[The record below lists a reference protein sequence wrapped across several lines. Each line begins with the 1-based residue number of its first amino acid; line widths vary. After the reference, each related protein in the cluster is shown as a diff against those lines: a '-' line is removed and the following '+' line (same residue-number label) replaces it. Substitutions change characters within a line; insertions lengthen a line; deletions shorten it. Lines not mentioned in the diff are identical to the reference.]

1 MRKHLTLLLILIGI
15 LLNSATLKAEINDS
29 DPVKI
34 ACVGNSITFGSGIA
48 NREKNAFPQQL
59 QAMLGMQYDVR
70 NFGVSGR
77 TLLKKGDYPYWETET
92 YNNALLFKPDIVY
105 IKLGTNDSKLQ
116 NRIYLNEFEA
126 NYMELIANF
135 KKQNGQVRIVIL
147 LLVPSFLNDSASIWN
162 PVIKDRIIPVLQKIA
177 YKTDVELLDL
187 YQLFIDKQELL
198 PDKIHPS
205 SLGATVIAKRLYE
218 NIMRSY
224 DQSFDL
230 MGNLKVNVTKESD
243 FFGFQQFDFQYKD
256 NNCKIVKPKKAAIGN
271 PWVLR
276 ARFWAHEPQ
285 TDIALLERGFHVV
298 YCDVANL
305 FGAPE
310 AVKRWNKF
318 YGLLTKGGLSKKVVL
333 EGMSRGGLIVYNWA
347 AENPEK
353 VACVYADAPVLDSKS
368 WPGGKGKGKG
378 SPADWVKFKEVYGLD
393 TDKSINDFS
402 GDPIHKTGKIA
413 KAGFPMMHVCGEV
426 DKIVP
431 VKENSRIF
439 EGKIKSAGGDIFVIY
454 KKDVGHHPHSLG
466 NPTPVVNFILRA
478 TGYKVNFADIPA
490 PGSEYRSG
498 AGWKEGKGWW
508 GQANDIDSLCGI
520 RGKLDL
526 LLIGN
531 SITQSWGANRSFVTT
546 YTGRSAADIYFKD
559 LNWLGAGISG
569 DRTEHILWR
578 IKYGNYNSGK
588 PKVITLAIGVNNFSF
603 NTAEEIAKGLESII
617 ALMKVKFTDSEI
629 LFYGPLPTGQDKN
642 SDRRIKYN
650 EIHGLIEH
658 LGNEKSIH
666 YYNMLTEFSD
676 EAGNLNEL
684 YYSGDGIHLKADG
697 YYIWGKHIKEQM
709 EKFN

>member
-1 MRKHLTLLLILIGI
+1 MRKRLTLLSILIGI
-15 LLNSATLKAEINDS
+15 LLNSASLRAETNDF
-29 DPVKI
+29 DPIKI

-48 NREKNAFPQQL
+48 NKEKNAYPQQL
-59 QAMLGMQYDVR
+59 QAMLGMQYEVR

-116 NRIYLNEFEA
+116 NRIYLHEFEA
-126 NYMELIANF
+126 NYLELITNF
-135 KKQNGQVRIVIL
+135 KKQNGHVRIVML
-147 LLVPSFLNDSASIWN
+147 LPVPSFLNDSASIWN
-162 PVIKDRIIPVLQKIA
+162 PVIKDRIIPILQKIA

-205 SLGATVIAKRLYE
+205 PLGATVIAKRLYE
-218 NIMRSY
+218 NIMRSS

-230 MGNLKVNVTKESD
+230 MSNLKVNVTKESN
-243 FFGFQQFDFQYKD
+243 FFGFQLFDFQYKD
-256 NNCKIVKPKKAAIGN
+256 VDCKIVKPKKAAIGN
-271 PWVLR
+271 PWVFR
-276 ARFWAHEPQ
+276 ARFWGHEPQ
-285 TDIALLERGFHVV
+285 TDIALLERGFYVV
-298 YCDVANL
+298 YCDVSNL

-318 YGLLTKGGLSKKVVL
+318 YGLLTKGGLSNKVVL

-347 AENPEK
+347 VENPDK
-353 VACVYADAPVLDSKS
+353 VACIYADAPVLDGKS
-368 WPGGKGKGKG
+368 WPGGKGQGNG
-378 SPADWVKFKEVYGLD
+378 SPSDWIMFKKIYGLD
-393 TDKSINDFS
+393 TEKLINNFS

-413 KAGFPMMHVCGEV
+413 RAGFPMMHVCGEV

-431 VKENSRIF
+431 VNENSRIF
-439 EGKIKSAGGDIFVIY
+439 EEKIKSSGGDIFVIY
-454 KKDVGHHPHSLG
+454 KKDVGHHPHSLE
-466 NPTPVVNFILRA
+466 NPAPIVNFILKA
-478 TGYKVNFADIPA
+478 TGYKMNFADIPA

-508 GQANDIDSLCGI
+508 GQANDIDSLCRI

-531 SITQSWGANRSFVTT
+531 SITQSWGANRSYVTT
-546 YTGRSAADIYFKD
+546 YTGKSAADIYFKE

-603 NTAEEIAKGLESII
+603 NSAEEIATGIESII
-617 ALMKVKFTDSEI
+617 AMMKVKFADSEI
-629 LFYGPLPTGQDKN
+629 LFYGPLPTGLDKN
-642 SDRRIKYN
+642 SNRRKKYN
-650 EIHGLIEH
+650 KIHGLIEH

-676 EAGNLNEL
+676 KAGNLNEL
-684 YYSGDGIHLKADG
+684 YYSSDGIHLKTDG
-697 YYIWGKHIKEQM
+697 YYIWGEHIKEQM
-709 EKFN
+709 EKFK

>member
-1 MRKHLTLLLILIGI
+1 MRKHFILLLILIGI
-15 LLNSATLKAEINDS
+15 LLNSASLSAEINDF
-29 DPVKI
+29 DPIKI
-34 ACVGNSITFGSGIA
+34 ACVGNSITFGSGIT

-135 KKQNGQVRIVIL
+135 KKQNGHVRIIIL
-147 LLVPSFLNDSASIWN
+147 LPVPSFLNDSASIWN
-162 PVIKDRIIPVLQKIA
+162 PVIKNRIIPVLQKIA

-218 NIMRSY
+218 NVM
-224 DQSFDL
+224 QSFNENFDL
-230 MGNLKVNVTKESD
+230 MDNLKVITRESN
-243 FFGFQQFDFQYKD
+243 FFGFRQVDFRYKNVD
-256 NNCKIVKPKKAAIGN
+256 CKIVKPKRAAIGN

-276 ARFWAHEPQ
+276 ARFWGHQPQ

-305 FGAPE
+305 FGAKK

-318 YGLLTKGGLSKKVVL
+318 YGLLTKAGLSYKVVL

-353 VACVYADAPVLDSKS
+353 VACIYADAPVLDGRS
-368 WPGGKGKGKG
+368 WPGGKGEGKG
-378 SPADWVKFKEVYGLD
+378 SPADWVKFKEIYGLD
-393 TDKSINDFS
+393 TDKLINDFS

-413 KAGFPMMHVCGEV
+413 GAGYPMMHVCGEV

-431 VKENSRIF
+431 VNENSRIF
-439 EGKIKSAGGDIFVIY
+439 EEKIKSVGGDIFVIY
-454 KKDVGHHPHSLG
+454 KKDVGHHPHSLE
-466 NPTPVVNFILRA
+466 NPTPIVNFILRA
-478 TGYKVNFADIPA
+478 TGYKINFADIPA

-508 GQANDIDSLCGI
+508 GQANDIDSLCRI

-531 SITQSWGANRSFVTT
+531 SITQSWGANRSYVTT
-546 YTGRSAADIYFKD
+546 YTGKSAADIYFKG

-578 IKYGNYNSGK
+578 IKHGNYNSGK
-588 PKVITLAIGVNNFSF
+588 PEVITLAIGVNNFSF
-603 NTAEEIAKGLESII
+603 NTAEEIAAGLESII
-617 ALMKVKFTDSEI
+617 ALMKVIFADAEI
-629 LFYGPLPTGQDKN
+629 LFYGPLPTGLDKN
-642 SDRRIKYN
+642 SDRRKKYDK
-650 EIHGLIEH
+650 IHELIAH

-666 YYNMLTEFSD
+666 YYNMITEFSD
-676 EAGNLNEL
+676 ETGNLSGD
-684 YYSGDGIHLKADG
+684 YYSSDGIHLKADG